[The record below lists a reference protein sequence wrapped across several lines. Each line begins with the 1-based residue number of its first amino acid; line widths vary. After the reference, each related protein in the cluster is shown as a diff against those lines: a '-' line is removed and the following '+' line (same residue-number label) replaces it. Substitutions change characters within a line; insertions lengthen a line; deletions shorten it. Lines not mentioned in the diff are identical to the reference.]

1 MVRIVERRKPSQDKG
16 FRAFLLVSESG
27 FLGLITRRAAF
38 DAKADPVGRSGSG
51 SSCRPLD
58 QPLAGVFLGA
68 PRRARASGRPYAMA
82 YQTMTC
88 GIMQRMLLHH

>member
-1 MVRIVERRKPSQDKG
+1 MDACRREHSRVFDLLPSGLHRVSMAREGGMRREMVRIVERRKPSQDKG

-51 SSCRPLD
+51 SS
-58 QPLAGVFLGA
+58 
-68 PRRARASGRPYAMA
+68 
-82 YQTMTC
+82 
-88 GIMQRMLLHH
+88 